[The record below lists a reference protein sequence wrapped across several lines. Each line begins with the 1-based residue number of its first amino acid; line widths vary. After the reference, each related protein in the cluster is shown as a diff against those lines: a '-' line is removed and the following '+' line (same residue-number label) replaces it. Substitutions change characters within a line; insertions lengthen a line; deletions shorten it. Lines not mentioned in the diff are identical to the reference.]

1 MSYHVL
7 IAKHFPIQIVHRNFV
22 KIVIECPIVISE
34 YFISLF
40 SNLIWTFFS
49 PFKRHCQ
56 KLHASDH
63 KYACA
68 FRSSDNYETIG
79 LPFIISLPESKLTC
93 ANVFEQIRIY
103 AK

>member
-40 SNLIWTFFS
+40 SNLIWILFFLAS
-49 PFKRHCQ
+49 KDIAKNFMQVIINMPVRFVHRIIM
-56 KLHASDH
+56 KL
-63 KYACA
+63 
-68 FRSSDNYETIG
+68 
-79 LPFIISLPESKLTC
+79 L
-93 ANVFEQIRIY
+93 VFHLLFHYQNQN
-103 AK
+103 